1 MTVLE
6 VVLAV
11 LQLQEHLLANSM
23 EIGLVVVDV
32 VVPVVVVVVAA
43 VLWMHVSSASLLKMY
58 LE

>member
-32 VVPVVVVVVAA
+32 VVPFVVVVGAA

>member
-32 VVPVVVVVVAA
+32 VVPFVVVVVAA